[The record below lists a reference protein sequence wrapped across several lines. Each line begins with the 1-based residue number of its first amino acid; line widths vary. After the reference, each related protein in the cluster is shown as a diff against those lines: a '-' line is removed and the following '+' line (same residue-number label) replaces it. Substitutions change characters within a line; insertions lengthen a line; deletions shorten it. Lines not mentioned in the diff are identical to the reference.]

1 MKPLGKLRTSPIT
14 NKTTIARQITG
25 ATKVKVAITAAETS
39 SNRATKKFD
48 IPADTIEAPAR
59 IAAMI
64 EATTPEVAPPP
75 IIASDQFRT
84 GDEVSSWDD
93 ITKIPATT
101 AAGVAITSRKFPKI
115 GTQNPI
121 NSKTNANAKIVIA
134 GQVLSHSVCS
144 VKESSPALF
153 ASPAASG
160 GTKTFSPQAALRQT
174 PITIEI
180 ISWVSIEIRRSCT

>member
-25 ATKVKVAITAAETS
+25 ATKVKVAITTAETS

-84 GDEVSSWDD
+84 GDEVSS
-93 ITKIPATT
+93 
-101 AAGVAITSRKFPKI
+101 
-115 GTQNPI
+115 
-121 NSKTNANAKIVIA
+121 
-134 GQVLSHSVCS
+134 
-144 VKESSPALF
+144 
-153 ASPAASG
+153 
-160 GTKTFSPQAALRQT
+160 
-174 PITIEI
+174 
-180 ISWVSIEIRRSCT
+180 